1 MLFKL
6 LPILA
11 MLAWAWFTMR
21 NSEKGLLHDLDRRS
35 TPLDSGPLLSALQR
49 FRHALGVQD
58 IRVAIYEQDAINGLA
73 APDGRI
79 VLTRGLFDRYRK
91 GDFTAQ
97 ELSAVIAHEIGHV
110 ALGHIAR
117 RKKAWQVEMAAKA
130 AAGFFLPRVLTG
142 IIGTI
147 VQYVSRA
154 FHMGLSRRDEYEAD
168 AFAVALMQR
177 AGFDPHASI
186 TLLEKLDRLAEG
198 RSAPIEWLASH
209 PPHEKRIAAVQ
220 RAIEGPGASGA

>member
-21 NSEKGLLHDLDRRS
+21 RSEKGLLGDLDRRS

-49 FRHALGVQD
+49 FRHAMGVED

-79 VLTRGLFDRYRK
+79 VLTRGLFDGYRK
-91 GDFTAQ
+91 GDFTVG

-110 ALGHIAR
+110 ALGHVQR
-117 RKKAWQVEMAAKA
+117 RKRAWQVEMAAKA
-130 AAGFFLPRVLTG
+130 AAGFFLPRALTG
-142 IIGTI
+142 IVGTA
-147 VQYVSRA
+147 VNWASRA
-154 FHMGLSRRDEYEAD
+154 LHMGLSRRDEYEAD

-177 AGFDPHASI
+177 SGFDPRASV
-186 TLLEKLDRLAEG
+186 TLLQKLDRLADG
-198 RSAPIEWLASH
+198 RDAPIAWLSSH
-209 PPHEKRIAAVQ
+209 PPNDKRIEAVE
-220 RAIEGPGASGA
+220 RAIDGRSEA

>member
-11 MLAWAWFTMR
+11 MLAWAWYTMR
-21 NSEKGLLHDLDRRS
+21 SSEKGLLRDLDRKS

-49 FRHALGVQD
+49 FRGAMGVDD

-79 VLTRGLFDRYRK
+79 VLTRGLFDKYRK
-91 GDFTAQ
+91 GDFTVS
-97 ELSAVIAHEIGHV
+97 ELAAVIAHEIGHV
-110 ALGHIAR
+110 ALGHIDR

-130 AAGFFLPRVLTG
+130 AAGFFLPGALRGL
-142 IIGTI
+142 IGTV
-147 VQYVSRA
+147 VQYVSKA
-154 FHMGLSRRDEYEAD
+154 LHMGLSRRDEYEAD

-177 AGFDPHASI
+177 AGFDPRASV
-186 TLLEKLDRLAEG
+186 TLLEKLDRMGDG
-198 RSAPIEWLASH
+198 RSAPIAWLASH
-209 PPHEKRIAAVQ
+209 PANEKRIAAVEL
-220 RAIEGPGASGA
+220 AIEGKGAS